1 MEQNRNMEQ
10 GGTAAA
16 VPTEKKNENRKREV
30 SGKDAQIIRAF
41 LESVGIYEADALR
54 VSIAI
59 ADGKVSADNISA
71 DDRLALNRYLNSS
84 TDNDRLTADNV
95 QGHRLNRAFGL
106 LERVSEFCDK
116 QQLVTVNRALLS
128 IAVNAEDINRA
139 VSSLDK
145 RPASVQPTQANTGNN
160 GAGKQPYAKGGKAF
174 DLRSYNLFFFPSF
187 KIGTI
192 QSIARAAVALFHLT
206 HDYGKMKPCRV
217 QQKDKLVFPY
227 RFLHGFILFQ
237 KQKYH
242 TYKDKVL

>member
-1 MEQNRNMEQ
+1 M
-10 GGTAAA
+10 
-16 VPTEKKNENRKREV
+16 
-30 SGKDAQIIRAF
+30 
-41 LESVGIYEADALR
+41 
-54 VSIAI
+54 SIAI

-145 RPASVQPTQANTGNN
+145 RPASVQPAQANTGNN
-160 GAGKQPYAKGGKAF
+160 GAGK
-174 DLRSYNLFFFPSF
+174 
-187 KIGTI
+187 
-192 QSIARAAVALFHLT
+192 
-206 HDYGKMKPCRV
+206 
-217 QQKDKLVFPY
+217 
-227 RFLHGFILFQ
+227 
-237 KQKYH
+237 
-242 TYKDKVL
+242 

>member
-16 VPTEKKNENRKREV
+16 VQTEKKNENRKREV

-145 RPASVQPTQANTGNN
+145 RPASVQPTQGNTVGSGAN
-160 GAGKQPYAKGGKAF
+160 K
-174 DLRSYNLFFFPSF
+174 
-187 KIGTI
+187 
-192 QSIARAAVALFHLT
+192 
-206 HDYGKMKPCRV
+206 
-217 QQKDKLVFPY
+217 
-227 RFLHGFILFQ
+227 
-237 KQKYH
+237 
-242 TYKDKVL
+242 

>member
-54 VSIAI
+54 VGIAI
-59 ADGKVSADNISA
+59 ADGKMTADTLSA

-84 TDNDRLTADNV
+84 TDNDRMTADNA

-106 LERVSEFCDK
+106 LERASDFCDK
-116 QQLVTVNRALLS
+116 QQLVTVNKVLLS

-145 RPASVQPTQANTGNN
+145 RPASVQPIQVNTGNN
-160 GAGKQPYAKGGKAF
+160 GAGK
-174 DLRSYNLFFFPSF
+174 
-187 KIGTI
+187 
-192 QSIARAAVALFHLT
+192 
-206 HDYGKMKPCRV
+206 
-217 QQKDKLVFPY
+217 
-227 RFLHGFILFQ
+227 
-237 KQKYH
+237 
-242 TYKDKVL
+242 

>member
-1 MEQNRNMEQ
+1 MEQIRNMEQ
-10 GGTAAA
+10 AGAVSV
-16 VPTEKKNENRKREV
+16 VPTEKKYESRKREA
-30 SGKDAQIIRAF
+30 SGKDVLAIRSF
-41 LESVGIYEADALR
+41 LESLSVYEADALR

-59 ADGKVSADNISA
+59 ADGKTTATNISS
-71 DDRLALNRYLNSS
+71 DDRLALNRYLNSG

-160 GAGKQPYAKGGKAF
+160 GDGK
-174 DLRSYNLFFFPSF
+174 
-187 KIGTI
+187 
-192 QSIARAAVALFHLT
+192 
-206 HDYGKMKPCRV
+206 
-217 QQKDKLVFPY
+217 
-227 RFLHGFILFQ
+227 
-237 KQKYH
+237 
-242 TYKDKVL
+242 

>member
-1 MEQNRNMEQ
+1 MEENRNLEQ
-10 GGTAAA
+10 AGA
-16 VPTEKKNENRKREV
+16 VSVVSTGKKYESRKRET
-30 SGKDAQIIRAF
+30 SGKDVQAIRSF
-41 LESVGIYEADALR
+41 LESISVYEADALR

-59 ADGKVSADNISA
+59 ADGKATATNISS
-71 DDRLALNRYLNSS
+71 DDRLALNRYLNSG

-160 GAGKQPYAKGGKAF
+160 GDGK
-174 DLRSYNLFFFPSF
+174 
-187 KIGTI
+187 
-192 QSIARAAVALFHLT
+192 
-206 HDYGKMKPCRV
+206 
-217 QQKDKLVFPY
+217 
-227 RFLHGFILFQ
+227 
-237 KQKYH
+237 
-242 TYKDKVL
+242 